1 MATTSRPTGSFTR
14 RARGFLGRHVAGP
27 RLRRARKE
35 LAETRAQLKKAR
47 KKLTSTEAELRD
59 ARLGAD
65 IRRLDDAVEAT
76 ITGVRADNLTFLRPA
91 ALRDLAAAMLDIERN
106 EIPGLVVETGTA
118 LGGSAIVI
126 AAAKDASRPMKVYDV
141 FDMIPEPGENDGE
154 DVHER
159 YKTIAAGEAK
169 GRAGETYYGY
179 RDNLYEEVT
188 ESFRRRG
195 VPLEANHVELVKG
208 LFQDT
213 IDLDEPVSLAHL
225 DGDWYDSTMVCLERI
240 APLVVPGGRIVLD
253 DYYAWSGC
261 RRAVDDY
268 FRDRDGWRFEQHSRL
283 HVVRA

>member
-1 MATTSRPTGSFTR
+1 
-14 RARGFLGRHVAGP
+14 
-27 RLRRARKE
+27 LRRARKE
-35 LAETRAQLKKAR
+35 LAATRSQLTKTR
-47 KKLTSTEAELRD
+47 KKLRTTESELRD
-59 ARLGAD
+59 ARLAAD
-65 IRRLDDAVEAT
+65 IRRLDDDVEAA
-76 ITGVRADNLTFLRPA
+76 ITGVRADNLTFLRPP
-91 ALRDLAAAMLDIERN
+91 ALRDLAAVMADIERN
-106 EIPGLVVETGTA
+106 AIPGLVVETGAA

-126 AAAKDASRPMKVYDV
+126 AAAKDPSRPMKVYDV
-141 FDMIPEPGENDGE
+141 FDMIPEPGEKDGE

-159 YKTIAAGEAK
+159 YRTIAAGEAK

-179 RDNLYEEVT
+179 RENLYDEVT
-188 ESFRRRG
+188 ESFARRG
-195 VPLEANHVELVKG
+195 VPLDANNVELVKG

-213 IDLDEPVSLAHL
+213 IHLDEPVSLAHL

-240 APLVVPGGRIVLD
+240 APLVVSGGRIVLD